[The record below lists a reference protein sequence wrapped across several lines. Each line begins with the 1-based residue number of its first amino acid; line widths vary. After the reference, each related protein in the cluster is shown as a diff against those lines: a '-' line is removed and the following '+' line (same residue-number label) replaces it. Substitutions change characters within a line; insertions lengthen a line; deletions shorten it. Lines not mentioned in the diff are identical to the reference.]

1 MGIVN
6 HLPLR
11 IVSNDG
17 GSAQAFENSDLN
29 FLGPESDQS
38 IKALSERFQGFAG

>member
-11 IVSNDG
+11 IVPNDG
-17 GSAQAFENSDLN
+17 GPAQAFENTNLN
-29 FLGPESDQS
+29 FLGPEIDES
-38 IKALSERFQGFAG
+38 IEPPPERF